1 MLSRPL
7 REALMRR
14 CLEANAAGDQDRVNG
29 IVALLERHWNNRAEA
44 APSMRNCS
52 RQYRAFSPLRS
63 VASVALRA

>member
-1 MLSRPL
+1 MMLSRPL

-44 APSMRNCS
+44 D
-52 RQYRAFSPLRS
+52 AFYEKLQQAVSS
-63 VASVALRA
+63 VQPVA